1 MEPIDGNKNP
11 ATESCGLRPEDHTG
25 IAAHS
30 PSSERVLDFT
40 IAPVQG
46 FVGQARRT
54 RDFWAG
60 SYLISYLTAHAIKAV
75 LEVGATDHNET
86 AAQTGS
92 RIIFPH
98 VDDDPLLAAVMG
110 TATPQS
116 WTDEGAR
123 IASLPNR
130 FSAECYD
137 PAAAGEAAA
146 QAVKEVW
153 RDLAL
158 AVWKAVRARLI
169 RSFRY
174 SDVLPELACEDCL
187 PPTWSRQVEN
197 HWELYWVAGAGP
209 SGVDQRKNWR
219 QMHMFD
225 ETGEVCTMCGER
237 VVAFGAELPRWQARQ
252 IWHGAGGIIDS
263 VNSEG
268 SSDKWDLALDPDQKE
283 RLCAVCMVKR
293 IFPYIAREAIG
304 WPVPVSFPSTHDL
317 ARRPGEKA
325 SSDAEDLALPYYAI
339 LFMDGDSMGKHLSSK
354 PERTGQISKAISDFS
369 RAVPQIVER
378 EYHGRVVYA
387 GGDDVLALL
396 PVDEA
401 LDCAVRLR
409 RAFEGSSKSSGVPMT
424 ISASILCVHAKS
436 PLQAAFAA
444 AHRLLDDIAKEG
456 IGRDAFVIQVRK
468 RGGSPL
474 TIAKPWEGKSC
485 HGAAERND
493 GPGWAERID
502 ELSGQIFDSDGEGY
516 SSRFLY
522 SAAELLEPF
531 ARPAKECGSEGP
543 SFEAANMIPV
553 LAAEYLRGP
562 GALLQIDW
570 DESVRRMT
578 ELYDLCRWEPRE
590 SGKIRDRALQ
600 PDALPMVRF
609 LAEAKGVK

>member
-1 MEPIDGNKNP
+1 MEPIGRDKNSVS
-11 ATESCGLRPEDHTG
+11 ASCGLGHQPHPER
-25 IAAHS
+25 I
-30 PSSERVLDFT
+30 LDFT

-60 SYLISYLTAHAIKAV
+60 SYLISYLTAHAINAV
-75 LEVGATDHNET
+75 LQAGPCLPG
-86 AAQTGS
+86 QTPEQNAN

-98 VDDDPLLAAVMG
+98 IDDDPLLAAVMG
-110 TATPQS
+110 RATPQS
-116 WTDEGAR
+116 GSDEGAR

-130 FSAECYD
+130 FSAECHD
-137 PAAAGEAAA
+137 PVSAGKAAA
-146 QAVKEVW
+146 QAVQSAWQSLALEVW
-153 RDLAL
+153 KT
-158 AVWKAVRARLI
+158 VCNRLR

-174 SDVLPELACEDCL
+174 SELLPELACQDSL
-187 PPTWSRQVEN
+187 PPTWSRQIEN

-237 VVAFGAELPRWQARQ
+237 VIAFGAELPRWQARQ
-252 IWHGAGGIIDS
+252 IWHGAGGVIESINGES
-263 VNSEG
+263 G
-268 SSDKWDLALDPDQKE
+268 SGGWALALDPDQKE

-293 IFPYIAREAIG
+293 LFPYIAQEAIG

-317 ARRPGEKA
+317 ACRPGEKA
-325 SSDAEDLALPYYAI
+325 SSDSGDLAFPYYAI
-339 LFMDGDSMGKHLSSK
+339 LFMDGDSMGKHLSSN
-354 PERTGQISKAISDFS
+354 PERTGQISRAISGFS

-378 EYHGRVVYA
+378 EYHGKVVYA

-401 LDCAVRLR
+401 LNCAVRLR
-409 RAFEGSSKSSGVPMT
+409 RMFVESSKLAEVPMT
-424 ISASILCVHAKS
+424 ISAAILCVHVKS
-436 PLQAAFAA
+436 PLQAALAT
-444 AHRLLDDIAKEG
+444 AHQLLDDVAKEG
-456 IGRDAFVIQVRK
+456 IGRDAFVIEVRK

-474 TIAKPWEGKSC
+474 VVAKPWEDNSRC
-485 HGAAERND
+485 GAVNRKD
-493 GPGWAERID
+493 RQTWAERID
-502 ELSGQIFDSDGEGY
+502 ELSGQIFGSEDEGY

-531 ARPAKECGSEGP
+531 ARSVKEHGVEGP
-543 SFEAANMIPV
+543 AFEAADMIPV

-562 GALLQIDW
+562 GALLEIDW

-590 SGKIRDRALQ
+590 SGKIRDHILQ
-600 PDALPMVRF
+600 PEALPIVRF